1 MAEGTLVSETR
12 PFTLAVHLW
21 EVLFMAT
28 LNCEKPK
35 KAQLLNNGVF
45 HWFSWSFNIFRRML
59 SWSKLVKRYIFG
71 ESICLSSFNVS
82 FINLTSV

>member
-1 MAEGTLVSETR
+1 MAEGTLASETR

-35 KAQLLNNGVF
+35 KPQLLNNGVF
-45 HWFSWSFNIFRRML
+45 H
-59 SWSKLVKRYIFG
+59 
-71 ESICLSSFNVS
+71 
-82 FINLTSV
+82 